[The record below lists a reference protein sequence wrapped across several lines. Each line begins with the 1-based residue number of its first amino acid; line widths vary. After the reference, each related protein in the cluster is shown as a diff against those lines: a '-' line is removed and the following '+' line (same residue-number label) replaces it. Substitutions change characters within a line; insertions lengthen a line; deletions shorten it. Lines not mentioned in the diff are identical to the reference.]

1 MHSQTLESSPSNQP
15 SANSQ
20 TRWPNVNRLE
30 KYFAS
35 NTDSLIIMWV
45 FVGLGIL
52 AAVQMAS
59 VHISLRTNKNAI
71 TENSQT
77 TKENNDILKSLSAK
91 LDRKTSDRWTRSDMV
106 RLVEEFNAAHP
117 DIVPVEIPK

>member
-1 MHSQTLESSPSNQP
+1 M
-15 SANSQ
+15 
-20 TRWPNVNRLE
+20 NRLE